1 MALLF
6 SELSTELI
14 KEATEKYHHRFIKKE
29 LETKKVMYRTA
40 QHRFISVNELKQN
53 MIRVGLTD
61 LGLDGVSEVVT
72 LDFHESSKE
81 FSKAFKAVCT
91 VVVSD
96 APEVKANWLFN
107 LKESVHMCVGLFTLK
122 PAIQGLHSIDTSISV
137 EL

>member
-1 MALLF
+1 MTRCRSLMALLF
-6 SELSTELI
+6 SELSTEFI
-14 KEATEKYHHRFIKKE
+14 KEAKEKDH
-29 LETKKVMYRTA
+29 
-40 QHRFISVNELKQN
+40 HRFISVNELKKN